1 MDKNKMANKSI
12 WAWSWPLKLSLLVVV
27 VLAILLIIISFA
39 VRPLLALGEILVLG
53 VTVGIFYFA
62 FTKLEKQT
70 AKYLDDLSFREDRG
84 EQEALI
90 NIPIGLLLYSNN
102 AEHTV

>member
-1 MDKNKMANKSI
+1 MDKNKMANRSI

-62 FTKLEKQT
+62 FTKL
-70 AKYLDDLSFREDRG
+70 DRTSV
-84 EQEALI
+84 L
-90 NIPIGLLLYSNN
+90 
-102 AEHTV
+102 